1 MKLLAQHRRKRR
13 REKSSKYQANNDGQ
27 VLVSINSEKT
37 AALASVRKNSA
48 KLTEPMVV
56 RGSLPELTSVDV
68 TTGPQP
74 PPPAASTKPPN
85 KASFPTCLGACCAGE
100 GGETPY

>member
-1 MKLLAQHRRKRR
+1 M
-13 REKSSKYQANNDGQ
+13 ND
-27 VLVSINSEKT
+27 
-37 AALASVRKNSA
+37 AAVATVMKNSA

-56 RGSLPELTSVDV
+56 RGSRPEPTSVLV

-85 KASFPTCLGACCAGE
+85 AASLPTWRGSSAARCVSRRNALLRM
-100 GGETPY
+100 